1 MTLANTRSRRRGIAL
16 GVLLAGIS
24 MPGVAHADAAGP
36 TDYRT
41 EIVSVTPAT
50 DVVTFTIEG
59 GDAFV
64 RAEVEPG
71 HELLVLGYDD
81 EPYLRIDTDGAV
93 FENVRSYATYYNEE
107 RYGGTDIPDIVD
119 NTAAPEWERI
129 GDGGAWSWHDH
140 RAHFMGTDAPIGME
154 PGDAFPAQI
163 VPVEVDGNR
172 VEIEVLTTL
181 LDEPSWLP
189 IVIGALI
196 AIQVV
201 LLASLAG
208 PATMVLAGLA
218 LGVLG
223 TVVGVAQFR
232 SVPPETEPL
241 LTWWL
246 MPALALAAAV
256 ATIVMYGRSA
266 LVQRA
271 LMALGGL
278 LLALWAFV
286 RRDGLT
292 SALVPTDLPMWLDRL
307 TTSACLVGG
316 VLLVGLSVRDLFRVT
331 PPG

>member
-1 MTLANTRSRRRGIAL
+1 MRLRRALLFVPLAAA
-16 GVLLAGIS
+16 GVLAS
-24 MPGVAHADAAGP
+24 PAVAHADAAGP

-81 EPYLRIDTDGAV
+81 EPYLRIDADGEV
-93 FENVRSYATYYNEE
+93 FENRRSYATYYNEE
-107 RYGGTDIPDIVD
+107 RYGGSDIPDVVD
-119 NTAAPEWERI
+119 NAAAPDWQRI
-129 GDGGAWSWHDH
+129 GGGGAWSWHDH
-140 RAHFMGTDAPIGME
+140 RAHFMGTGTPIGME
-154 PGDAFPAQI
+154 PGDSFPTQL
-163 VPVEVDGNR
+163 VPVEIDGSR
-172 VEIEVLTTL
+172 VEVEVVTTL
-181 LDEPSWLP
+181 LDDPSWLP

-196 AIQVV
+196 GIQVV

-223 TVVGVAQFR
+223 TVVGGAQFR
-232 SVPPETEPL
+232 SVPPETGPL

-246 MPALALAAAV
+246 LPALAVAAAI
-256 ATIVMYGRSA
+256 ATIAMYGRSI

-271 LMALGGL
+271 LVTLGGL
-278 LLALWAFV
+278 MLVVWAYV

-316 VLLVGLSVRDLFRVT
+316 VLLVGLSVRDLFRIT
-331 PPG
+331 PTE